1 MEILDTPPL
10 DVQVPAEIFRAYDIR
25 GVVGRSLTTDIVRVI
40 GRAIGS
46 EAQGRGAS
54 TLCVGRDGRLSS
66 AELAGALID
75 GLRSVGCDVI
85 DVGQVPTPVTYFAAH
100 YFQTGSAVMVTGS
113 HNPPDYNGLK
123 IMLAG
128 ETLAGDAIRALLTR
142 IHTHNFASGLGQL
155 RLEDVRR
162 AYLDVILNDIAVAS
176 PLKVVVDAGNGVA
189 GELGPVLIEELG
201 CDVIPLHCE
210 VNGHFPNHH
219 PDPGQPDN
227 LGDLIDK
234 VRAEGADL
242 GVAFDGDGDRIG
254 VVTNTGRII
263 WPDRL
268 LMLYAKDVVS
278 RNPGADIIYD
288 VKCSRRLGTVI
299 GAFGGR
305 PVMAKTGHSWMKAK
319 MRETGALLAGE
330 MSG

>member
-1 MEILDTPPL
+1 
-10 DVQVPAEIFRAYDIR
+10 
-25 GVVGRSLTTDIVRVI
+25 
-40 GRAIGS
+40 
-46 EAQGRGAS
+46 
-54 TLCVGRDGRLSS
+54 
-66 AELAGALID
+66 
-75 GLRSVGCDVI
+75 
-85 DVGQVPTPVTYFAAH
+85 
-100 YFQTGSAVMVTGS
+100 
-113 HNPPDYNGLK
+113 
-123 IMLAG
+123 
-128 ETLAGDAIRALLTR
+128 
-142 IHTHNFASGLGQL
+142 
-155 RLEDVRR
+155 
-162 AYLDVILNDIAVAS
+162 
-176 PLKVVVDAGNGVA
+176 A

-242 GVAFDGDGDRIG
+242 GIAFDGDGDRIG

-330 MSG
+330 MSGHIFFKERWYGF